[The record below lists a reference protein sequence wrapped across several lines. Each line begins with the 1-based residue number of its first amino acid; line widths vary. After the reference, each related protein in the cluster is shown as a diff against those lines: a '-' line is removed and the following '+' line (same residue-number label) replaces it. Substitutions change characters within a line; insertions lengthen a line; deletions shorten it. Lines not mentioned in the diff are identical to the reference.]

1 MRNVIMWNVISLDGF
16 FEGNQPWDLR
26 FHDVVWGED
35 LERLSIEQLES
46 ADTLLFGRRTYEGMA
61 DYWQTAR
68 GRIADLMN
76 GIRKVVFSNTLP
88 AASWSN
94 TRLVRGDAAE
104 EVARLKDA
112 PGKDIYIFGS
122 AALSAALTK
131 RGLIEEY
138 RIGIA
143 PVLLGSGRRL
153 FESETAE
160 LPLQLLESR
169 NTATGCTV
177 LRYAKR

>member
-1 MRNVIMWNVISLDGF
+1 MRNIIMWNIISLDGF
-16 FEGNQPWDLR
+16 FEGSKPWDLP
-26 FHDVVWGED
+26 FHERVWGED

-61 DYWQTAR
+61 AHWPTAT

-76 GIRKVVFSNTLP
+76 GIDKVVFSNTLP

-94 TRLVRGDAAE
+94 TRLVAGDAAD
-104 EVARLKDA
+104 EVARLKEV

-122 AALSAALTK
+122 ALLSAALTK

-153 FESETAE
+153 FESDAAE
-160 LPLQLLESR
+160 LSLQLLESR

-177 LRYAKR
+177 LRYAKG